1 MIIYMFLYSKEC
13 PIHDRDSV
21 KSFFE
26 QMTQEYFE
34 SLVQPGACSQNLM
47 CIGDVLILQEI

>member
-1 MIIYMFLYSKEC
+1 MFLYSKEC
-13 PIHDRDSV
+13 PVYDRDSV

-34 SLVQPGACSQNLM
+34 TLVQPGACSQNLM
-47 CIGDVLILQEI
+47 CIGDVLILQKI